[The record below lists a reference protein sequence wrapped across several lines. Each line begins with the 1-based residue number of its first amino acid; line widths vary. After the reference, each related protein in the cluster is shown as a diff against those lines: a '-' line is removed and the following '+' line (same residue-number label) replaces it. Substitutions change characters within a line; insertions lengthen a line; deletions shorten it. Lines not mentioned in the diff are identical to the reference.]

1 MKPRIGVTCSL
12 GDAASGQ
19 YTLSALYVDAI
30 AAAGGVPVLLPCH
43 EEADVEA
50 MASSVD
56 GLLVPG
62 GGDID
67 PVYFGEEPRVENGRI
82 DPTADAFEIAIIR
95 RFLAQGRPVLGIC
108 RGMQV
113 LNVAA
118 GGDLYQDLYQGTGTS
133 LQHRQNAPGW
143 HGTHEIQIEPG
154 SLLHRIVGAER
165 LRVNSF
171 HHQAVRRVAS
181 GFIASAKA
189 NDGVIEAI
197 EATGPGFALGVQW
210 HPERMVTRCQAS
222 EKLFAAFVQACRKKR
237 A

>member
-12 GDAASGQ
+12 GDASPGQ
-19 YTLSALYVDAI
+19 YTLSALYVKAI
-30 AAAGGVPVLLPCH
+30 AAAGGVAVLLPCD

-67 PVYFGEEPRVENGRI
+67 PAYFGEEPRVENGRI

-133 LQHRQNAPGW
+133 LQHRQNRPAGTVRTRSRSSPGACS
-143 HGTHEIQIEPG
+143 TG
-154 SLLHRIVGAER
+154 SWKPSDCG
-165 LRVNSF
+165 STPF
-171 HHQAVRRVAS
+171 TTRRCGGWPPAS
-181 GFIASAKA
+181 SRPRRPT
-189 NDGVIEAI
+189 
-197 EATGPGFALGVQW
+197 TG
-210 HPERMVTRCQAS
+210 
-222 EKLFAAFVQACRKKR
+222 
-237 A
+237 